1 MVVDQVDPGGAR
13 VGVHG
18 VDEVHYAVVAAPRL
32 HHVAPS
38 LARAPARCVTVR
50 LAAGV
55 PRPGSRSQV
64 CRVRVAGSRKGY
76 PVVELTQVMGEP
88 VSAAAAEKN
97 VSLQHSNITK
107 TEEVLGGQIG
117 TVTAANTSS
126 LRPEE
131 IPPQQS
137 SEKTEP
143 RLISGFDVQ
152 VPNYEKSLTENTL
165 NNHMKDKDHIKR
177 EKQRRLRG
185 GGVDEAMEMAKLA
198 NNELEELKQL
208 HLENSVLKK
217 KVPEDSVGECGPHTS
232 ACPSPASTGCRPKT
246 SASSVSS
253 PSSEAA
259 ARTALLP
266 SRDSSSEVVSEVG
279 RVALPLHRK
288 MKVFVVH
295 YEAPD
300 SFYVTPD
307 LDKLK
312 QFQRYRRMFSSM

>member
-1 MVVDQVDPGGAR
+1 
-13 VGVHG
+13 
-18 VDEVHYAVVAAPRL
+18 
-32 HHVAPS
+32 
-38 LARAPARCVTVR
+38 
-50 LAAGV
+50 
-55 PRPGSRSQV
+55 
-64 CRVRVAGSRKGY
+64 
-76 PVVELTQVMGEP
+76 
-88 VSAAAAEKN
+88 
-97 VSLQHSNITK
+97 
-107 TEEVLGGQIG
+107 
-117 TVTAANTSS
+117 
-126 LRPEE
+126 
-131 IPPQQS
+131 
-137 SEKTEP
+137 
-143 RLISGFDVQ
+143 
-152 VPNYEKSLTENTL
+152 
-165 NNHMKDKDHIKR
+165 
-177 EKQRRLRG
+177 
-185 GGVDEAMEMAKLA
+185 MAKLA

-217 KVPEDSVGECGPHTS
+217 KVPEDSVGECGPN
-232 ACPSPASTGCRPKT
+232 PSYTGCRPKT

-312 QFQRYRRMFSSM
+312 QFQRYTRMFSSM

>member
-1 MVVDQVDPGGAR
+1 MVVDQVEAGGAR

-32 HHVAPS
+32 HHVAPG

-55 PRPGSRSQV
+55 PRPGPGSRSQV

-88 VSAAAAEKN
+88 VSAAAAGNN
-97 VSLQHSNITK
+97 VGLQHSNITK

-117 TVTAANTSS
+117 TVTAENTSS

-137 SEKTEP
+137 SEITEP
-143 RLISGFDVQ
+143 LLISGFDVQ
-152 VPNYEKSLTENTL
+152 VPNYVKFLTENTL

-217 KVPEDSVGECGPHTS
+217 KVPED
-232 ACPSPASTGCRPKT
+232 
-246 SASSVSS
+246 
-253 PSSEAA
+253 
-259 ARTALLP
+259 
-266 SRDSSSEVVSEVG
+266 
-279 RVALPLHRK
+279 
-288 MKVFVVH
+288 
-295 YEAPD
+295 
-300 SFYVTPD
+300 
-307 LDKLK
+307 
-312 QFQRYRRMFSSM
+312 